1 MKRPAKLKLP
11 LTVLESLPLH
21 PIAKALALDLF
32 QLHLHQ
38 LPLTTEVPRL
48 AMLRIK
54 NNSAPTLLLT
64 VKTLLLKVIMIMI
77 LC

>member
-1 MKRPAKLKLP
+1 MKKPAKLKLP
-11 LTVLESLPLH
+11 LTVLESLLLH

-38 LPLTTEVPRL
+38 LPLTTEVLRL

-54 NNSAPTLLLT
+54 NNSVPILLLT
-64 VKTLLLKVIMIMI
+64 VKTLLLKVIIT
-77 LC
+77 L